1 MSENRV
7 SITAKVPLTAQQ
19 QWETF
24 MTDHCARWQ
33 GVLVRYDAAGQVLD
47 ILDSVR
53 SLIPSDARQTVTHSL
68 DFRSR
73 MTETVTQRQWVLTLG
88 NPLIIHPADP
98 DASLLFNPHSPDTM
112 VGGDRTGQGVYFEP
126 YLLASGKRTSV
137 VVMYASVP
145 NSPQP
150 NKFSFFRE
158 IKEEAAEP
166 WWSQQ
171 THCRIDRVN
180 GLKLPAQTTGGTY
193 VSEQTIN
200 SDVIIACI
208 DTFFAVVER
217 PTVIVVD
224 QASIHTSNAI
234 FEKIEEWKERGLTIF
249 ELPTYSPELNL
260 IEILWRF
267 IKYQWLEIDAYSSWQ
282 SLVSSVEI
290 ILKEVGDNYVINF
303 A

>member
-24 MTDHCARWQ
+24 IADHGARWQ

-53 SLIPSDARQTVTHSL
+53 SFIPSDDRQTVSHSL

-73 MTETVTQRQWVLTLG
+73 MTETVTQKQWVLTLG
-88 NPLIIHPADP
+88 NPLIIHPLDP
-98 DASLLFNPHSPDTM
+98 EAYLLFNPHSSDIM
-112 VGGDRTGQGVYFEP
+112 VGPDRTGEGFYFEP

-137 VVMYASVP
+137 VVMYKSAA

-150 NKFSFFRE
+150 NMFSFFRE
-158 IKEEAAEP
+158 IKEGGAIP

-193 VSEQTIN
+193 VSLDEMAQLPVPPQPSEIQGDFLQIQFPDAIEVVLSSDRFNTAYYASMRWAPDTNDTLRSCTLIYEQPGQKA
-200 SDVIIACI
+200 DV
-208 DTFFAVVER
+208 FA
-217 PTVIVVD
+217 I
-224 QASIHTSNAI
+224 
-234 FEKIEEWKERGLTIF
+234 
-249 ELPTYSPELNL
+249 
-260 IEILWRF
+260 
-267 IKYQWLEIDAYSSWQ
+267 
-282 SLVSSVEI
+282 
-290 ILKEVGDNYVINF
+290 
-303 A
+303 

>member
-112 VGGDRTGQGVYFEP
+112 VGGDRTGQGFYFEP

-137 VVMYASVP
+137 VVMYASAP

-158 IKEEAAEP
+158 IKEEVAEP

-171 THCRIDRVN
+171 TDCRIDRVN
-180 GLKLPAQTTGGTY
+180 DLKLPAQTTGGTY
-193 VSEQTIN
+193 VSLDEMAQ
-200 SDVIIACI
+200 
-208 DTFFAVVER
+208 
-217 PTVIVVD
+217 
-224 QASIHTSNAI
+224 
-234 FEKIEEWKERGLTIF
+234 
-249 ELPTYSPELNL
+249 LPVPPQP
-260 IEILWRF
+260 IEIQGDFLKFQFPDAIEVVLSSDRF
-267 IKYQWLEIDAYSSWQ
+267 KTPYYASMRWTPDTNDTQRSCTLIYEQPDQKADVLAI
-282 SLVSSVEI
+282 
-290 ILKEVGDNYVINF
+290 
-303 A
+303 